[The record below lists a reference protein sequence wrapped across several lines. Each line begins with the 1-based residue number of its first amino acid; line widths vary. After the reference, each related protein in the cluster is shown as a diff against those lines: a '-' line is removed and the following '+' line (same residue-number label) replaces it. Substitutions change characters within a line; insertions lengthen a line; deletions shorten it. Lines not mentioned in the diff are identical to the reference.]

1 MIHDNAQPPA
11 EQLMPALQNI
21 ISVLKV
27 NLINIPKNDQI
38 KLPLDKMKAVRT
50 G

>member
-1 MIHDNAQPPA
+1 MTQRPA
-11 EQLMPALQNI
+11 SGRTADASPAKHYK
-21 ISVLKV
+21 SVLKV

-38 KLPLDKMKAVRT
+38 KLLLDKMKAVRT

>member
-1 MIHDNAQPPA
+1 
-11 EQLMPALQNI
+11 MPALQNI
-21 ISVLKV
+21 IKLFLKV

-38 KLPLDKMKAVRT
+38 KLPLYKMKAVRT